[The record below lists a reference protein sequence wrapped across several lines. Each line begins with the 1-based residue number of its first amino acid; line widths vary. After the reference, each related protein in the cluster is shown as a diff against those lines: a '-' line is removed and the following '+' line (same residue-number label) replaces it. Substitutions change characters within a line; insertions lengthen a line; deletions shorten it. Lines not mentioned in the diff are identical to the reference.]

1 MRHKKQIKLT
11 YQSSTF
17 LHIDRNQKEGRWV
30 MMPDVGKSITAY
42 YDLEFYETFP
52 KSDFAQP
59 CDFVYVGFLE
69 TLLKDPTSLQY
80 NLRKVCVIM
89 KQFWSR
95 ALTKNVNE
103 LISAKCCVFLSF
115 FNFLQLCFICF
126 PRVNCLL
133 DFQRATKLSVTLSL
147 KIVERAFLS
156 SPYISETNL
165 HNYVM
170 YQAL

>member
-1 MRHKKQIKLT
+1 
-11 YQSSTF
+11 
-17 LHIDRNQKEGRWV
+17 
-30 MMPDVGKSITAY
+30 MPEVGKSITAY
-42 YDLEFYETFP
+42 YDLDFYEKFP

-80 NLRKVCVIM
+80 KLRKVCVIM

-115 FNFLQLCFICF
+115 FNYCSYASF
-126 PRVNCLL
+126 
-133 DFQRATKLSVTLSL
+133 
-147 KIVERAFLS
+147 AFD
-156 SPYISETNL
+156 E
-165 HNYVM
+165 
-170 YQAL
+170 